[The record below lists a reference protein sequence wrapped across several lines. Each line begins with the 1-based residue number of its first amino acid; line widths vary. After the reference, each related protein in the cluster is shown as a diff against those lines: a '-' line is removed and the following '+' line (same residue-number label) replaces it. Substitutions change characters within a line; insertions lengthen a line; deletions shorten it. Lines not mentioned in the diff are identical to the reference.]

1 MKNTWTP
8 HVTVATIVEQKGKFL
23 MVEENLHGKKLI
35 NQPAGHLDQGETLVQ
50 AAIRETMEETAWQ
63 VEIKHLVEFS
73 QWTSPNSG
81 THFLRACFA
90 GIAIQH
96 FPDNPL
102 DDGII
107 RALWM
112 SRDEV
117 NQNTHR
123 LRSPLVL
130 EHIDH
135 YIAGKKFDLNF
146 FSYYD

>member
-1 MKNTWTP
+1 MKVSWIP
-8 HVTVATIVEQKGKFL
+8 HVTVATIVEKNGKFL
-23 MVEENLHGKKLI
+23 MVEESLHGKKLI
-35 NQPAGHLDQGETLVQ
+35 NQPAGHLDKGETLVQ

-63 VEIKHLVEFS
+63 IEISHLVEFA

-90 GIAIQH
+90 GCAIQY
-96 FPDNPL
+96 FPKQEL

-107 RALWM
+107 RCLWM

-117 NQNTHR
+117 FSNAHR

-130 EHIDH
+130 NHIDH
-135 YIAGKKFDLNF
+135 YLAGKKFDLDF